1 MRQPRRLSI
10 SEFSERDRLQANKAL
25 RLELKNWPYI
35 EVANC
40 LHATEMSL
48 IWL

>member
-1 MRQPRRLSI
+1 MGQPRRLSI
-10 SEFSERDRLQANKAL
+10 FTFSGRDRPQQNKAL

-35 EVANC
+35 KVANC
-40 LHATEMSL
+40 LNATEISL

>member
-25 RLELKNWPYI
+25 KFELKNWPYSGGQKFS
-35 EVANC
+35 N
-40 LHATEMSL
+40 T
-48 IWL
+48 